1 MRIFSNKKGQA
12 RMIEA
17 FLATLLLIG
26 CVALVPSYSSKTQP
40 NDLTSFALEKLTA
53 LDNNG
58 QLAVLIDSGNWAE
71 LKSCIDSVIPL
82 TLWYNLTIFDEN
94 MNALNPFP
102 LCSSGTVS
110 ENINSVD
117 YVSASP
123 SSSYNIYLLRLQLS
137 QVGTQ

>member
-1 MRIFSNKKGQA
+1 
-12 RMIEA
+12 MIEA

-26 CVALVPSYSSKTQP
+26 CVALVPSYSAKSQP
-40 NDLTSFALEKLTA
+40 NDLTSLALEKLTV
-53 LDNNG
+53 LDTNG
-58 QLAVLIDSGNWAE
+58 QLAVLIDSGNWAAV
-71 LKSCIDSVIPL
+71 KSCIDSVMPL

-102 LCSSGTVS
+102 LCTSGTVS

-123 SSSYNIYLLRLQLS
+123 SSSYNIFLLRLQLS